1 LSEKPDFIRGDVD
14 GDGNVTIDD
23 VTALINQLL
32 SGNASMPVADC
43 NQDGSINIGDVTALI
58 NYLLSGAW

>member
-1 LSEKPDFIRGDVD
+1 MD